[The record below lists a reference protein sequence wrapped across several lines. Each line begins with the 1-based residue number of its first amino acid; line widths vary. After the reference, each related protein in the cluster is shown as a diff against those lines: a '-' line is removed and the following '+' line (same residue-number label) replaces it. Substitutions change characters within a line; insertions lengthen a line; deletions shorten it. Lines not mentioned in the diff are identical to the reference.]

1 MVQAPQ
7 PKSRARA
14 WHHRPHRLGGLASNA
29 TSGRDRQANL
39 FTLPLCSRWRLV
51 AGAGGMKPGVVRR
64 VRVWTLAREVEFKGA
79 AGSGNISPTVQSPL
93 SRSLLAISIH

>member
-1 MVQAPQ
+1 V
-7 PKSRARA
+7 
-14 WHHRPHRLGGLASNA
+14 LGITDLTDPAGLASNA

-51 AGAGGMKPGVVRR
+51 AGAVEAGRGTAGAG
-64 VRVWTLAREVEFKGA
+64 WTLATEGESKGA